1 MRWLIIALAFC
12 FTFGFTLPAQ
22 AAEEMAGDYQIPLS
36 LAASPQNA
44 SNALLAARILDGTV
58 VQPGEDFSFNRAIGP
73 RSARRGFIVGLVS
86 NKDKYTTDWGG
97 GVCMTSSIL
106 HQAVKDAGLTVL
118 ERHNHQ
124 MASRYLPLGED
135 AAVSFGVEDFRFR
148 NNTAFPVLI
157 KAGEV
162 DKALIISIWRQK
174 PDAEIKVNGFT
185 TGNKIY
191 VQVEE
196 GKPIVSVRKISE
208 SIGAELSWN
217 PDLRRALVYQGSNII
232 ELQVDSEQA
241 FVNGEPVLLDLPPVI
256 RDGNL
261 TLPLKALADTMD
273 FKANWDQAGQIINI
287 TFMPDSVAPS
297 VESDPLDRQ
306 APSQI

>member
-1 MRWLIIALAFC
+1 MRWLITALALC
-12 FTFGFTLPAQ
+12 LIFGLTIPVQ

-58 VQPGEDFSFNRAIGP
+58 VQPGQDFSFNRAIGP
-73 RSARRGFIVGLVS
+73 RSARRGFIIGLVS

-124 MASRYLPLGED
+124 MTSRYLPLGED

-148 NNTAFPVLI
+148 NNTAFPILI

-162 DKALIISIWRQK
+162 DKALAISIWWQK
-174 PDAEIKVNGFT
+174 PDSEIKVNGIA

-191 VQVEE
+191 VQMEE
-196 GKPIVSVRKISE
+196 GKPIVSIRKIAE
-208 SIGAELSWN
+208 SLGAELTWN
-217 PDLRRALVYQGSNII
+217 PDLRRALVYQGGNII

-241 FVNGEPVLLDLPPVI
+241 FINGEPVLLDHSPVI

-261 TLPLKALADTMD
+261 TLPLKALADAMG
-273 FKANWDQAGQIINI
+273 FEANWDQAGQTIYI
-287 TFMPDSVAPS
+287 TYVPAN
-297 VESDPLDRQ
+297 
-306 APSQI
+306 